1 MPDFNFV
8 PSGEP
13 VRTKQELELFLVSM
27 PVSIKVA
34 AGAHR
39 PDLLEL
45 VAMLGLPTPE
55 KRRSRPLVALL
66 VALLLCDVVA
76 PRHTY

>member
-1 MPDFNFV
+1 
-8 PSGEP
+8 
-13 VRTKQELELFLVSM
+13 
-27 PVSIKVA
+27 
-34 AGAHR
+34 
-39 PDLLEL
+39 
-45 VAMLGLPTPE
+45 MLGLPTPE